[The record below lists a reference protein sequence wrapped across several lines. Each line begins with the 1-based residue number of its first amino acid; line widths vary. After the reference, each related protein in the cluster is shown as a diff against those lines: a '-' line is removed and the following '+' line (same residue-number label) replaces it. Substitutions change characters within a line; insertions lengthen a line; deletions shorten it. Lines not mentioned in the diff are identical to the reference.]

1 LYTVSRPMVV
11 AMQPDAD
18 RNEIDLMKI
27 LLRDSRKKLFFRQRR
42 VWTSDPEAAF
52 DFHEAQEL
60 YNFVKDRAL
69 NEVQAVL
76 VFDNPYRCEV
86 VPLNSAGPEEKKE
99 AA

>member
-1 LYTVSRPMVV
+1 MVL

-18 RNEIDLMKI
+18 RNEDRLMKI
-27 LLRDSRKKLFFRQRR
+27 LLRDARKKLFFRQRR

-52 DFHEAQEL
+52 DFLEAQEL
-60 YNFVKDRAL
+60 YNFVKERAL

-86 VPLNSAGPEEKKE
+86 VPLNPSEADEKV